1 VSSDVGPVL
10 RILYRHYGGD
20 NTKPRPAYYSK
31 LLALTSMLRA
41 AEALPRAPEIV
52 YINDQVG
59 PGPILSLMERTGE
72 VVPVRGGS
80 DSRSYRAM
88 LTREAARSG
97 PADQLL
103 WFSEDDYLY
112 RPDALVHLTAG
123 AARLPEA
130 DYLTMLGSRAL
141 DVQASTGRRV
151 ISRPEPGAGGDPE
164 AREID
169 DVRWY
174 RAVSSTSTFGT
185 RLRTLQ
191 QDLQVLRLCAL
202 SGGSWDHT
210 TKLTLGGFRTFRAG
224 QLAADL
230 LPFRSAPPAAWPKS
244 VARGAV
250 RLAVTARA
258 HRRPSQ
264 RRRLFAADP
273 ELILHMEVDL
283 PGSRPAPSARTA
295 ATDWAAI
302 ARDTV
307 AWGEARGIAAGQ
319 AVAS

>member
-1 VSSDVGPVL
+1 VSPDVGPVP

-31 LLALTSMLRA
+31 MLALASMLRA
-41 AEALPRAPEIV
+41 VDSLPRAPEVV
-52 YINDQVG
+52 YVNDQVR

-88 LTREAARSG
+88 LSREAARPG
-97 PADQLL
+97 PGEQLL
-103 WFSEDDYLY
+103 WFCEDDYLY
-112 RPDALVHLTAG
+112 RPDALVHLVAG
-123 AARLPEA
+123 AAELPRA
-130 DYLTMLGSRAL
+130 DYLTMAGSRAL
-141 DVQASTGRRV
+141 DAEASTGRRV
-151 ISRPEPGAGGDPE
+151 VSRPEPGAEGDPAAVE
-164 AREID
+164 VD

-174 RAVSSTSTFGT
+174 RAVSSTSTYGT
-185 RLRTLQ
+185 RLGTLQ
-191 QDLQVLRLCAL
+191 EDLRILRLCAV

-230 LPFRSAPPAAWPKS
+230 LPFRSPPAQWPKS

-258 HRRPSQ
+258 NRRPS
-264 RRRLFAADP
+264 RRRTLFATDP
-273 ELILHMEVDL
+273 ELISHMEVPL
-283 PGSRPAPSARTA
+283 PGTRATPSARST

-307 AWGEARGIAAGQ
+307 AWAEDRGIPVGDE
-319 AVAS
+319 VAS